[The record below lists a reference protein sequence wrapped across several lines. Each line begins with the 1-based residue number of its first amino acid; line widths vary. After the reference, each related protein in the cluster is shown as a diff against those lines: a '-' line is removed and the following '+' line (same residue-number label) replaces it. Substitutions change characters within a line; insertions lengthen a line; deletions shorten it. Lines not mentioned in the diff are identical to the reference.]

1 MILPSQE
8 VQSEY
13 QLEGK
18 QVKTKTMP
26 KIMIVDDDVE
36 LLEELK
42 EILSSSS
49 YDVEVMPN
57 GALAFEVACEL
68 KPDLVILD
76 LKMKPKSGFQLAD
89 ELHNS
94 FKTKHIPVIAIT
106 GFFTEK
112 EHVLMMKMCG
122 IKNILLKPFDP
133 ENLLAKI
140 ASVLEE
146 AKNNSGSNGSTVV

>member
-1 MILPSQE
+1 MLSAQQT
-8 VQSEY
+8 QSEY
-13 QLEGK
+13 QLEEK
-18 QVKTKTMP
+18 QEKKKTMP

-42 EILSSSS
+42 EILTFNN
-49 YDVEVMPN
+49 YEVEAMPN
-57 GALAFEVACEL
+57 SAMAFDVAYKL

-89 ELHNS
+89 ELHNT
-94 FKTKHIPVIAIT
+94 FKTKDIPVIAIT

-146 AKNNSGSNGSTVV
+146 ARINLGLSGV

>member
-1 MILPSQE
+1 MLPT
-8 VQSEY
+8 QSTQAVNKLQPSETI
-13 QLEGK
+13 K
-18 QVKTKTMP
+18 RPMP

-42 EILSSSS
+42 DNLS
-49 YDVEVMPN
+49 YHHYEVEVMPN
-57 GALAFEVACEL
+57 SALAFEVICEL

-94 FKTKHIPVIAIT
+94 FKTQDIPIIAIT

-122 IKNILLKPFDP
+122 IKNVVLKPFNPSD
-133 ENLLAKI
+133 LIAKI
-140 ASVLEE
+140 RSILEE
-146 AKNNSGSNGSTVV
+146 IKS